1 MLRHIHSFVRA
12 PLGYIANFV
21 ASATYRI
28 PGINH
33 PCMAWI
39 DYPICWA
46 SRPLFTILY
55 FLGFAA
61 SL

>member
-46 SRPLFTILY
+46 CETFCINDGIQDDPLF
-55 FLGFAA
+55 
-61 SL
+61 